1 MAELLST
8 PDTTPDISVSFRDLS
23 TILYTS
29 GTTGRSKG
37 VMIAHLNGTV
47 IAAGKDKRVWV
58 GKHPDKPDAI
68 KAKPLPEA
76 FTAGFFTAD

>member
-47 IAAGKDKRVWV
+47 IAADKDKRVWV